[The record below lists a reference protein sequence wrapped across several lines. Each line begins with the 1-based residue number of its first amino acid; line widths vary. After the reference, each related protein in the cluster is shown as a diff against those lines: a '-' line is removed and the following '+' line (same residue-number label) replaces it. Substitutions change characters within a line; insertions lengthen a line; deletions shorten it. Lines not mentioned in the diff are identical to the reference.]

1 MTGNDTDS
9 NADRNGTSSSTILD
23 VRGLKCPLPVL
34 RANKAMKSR
43 SAGDILKVLA
53 TDPAAPQDFV
63 AFCETTGHQLLE
75 SREADGVF
83 TMILRKKT

>member
-9 NADRNGTSSSTILD
+9 NADSNGTSSSTTLD

-43 SAGDILKVLA
+43 AAGDVLEVLA

-63 AFCETTGHQLLE
+63 SFCETTGHQLLE
-75 SREADGVF
+75 SRESDGVF

>member
-1 MTGNDTDS
+1 MTGDQPQS
-9 NADRNGTSSSTILD
+9 HGILD

-34 RANKAMKSR
+34 RANKAMKAR
-43 SAGDILKVLA
+43 SAGDTLEVLA

-63 AFCETTGHQLLE
+63 NYCETAGHELVE

-83 TMILRKKT
+83 TMIIRKSR